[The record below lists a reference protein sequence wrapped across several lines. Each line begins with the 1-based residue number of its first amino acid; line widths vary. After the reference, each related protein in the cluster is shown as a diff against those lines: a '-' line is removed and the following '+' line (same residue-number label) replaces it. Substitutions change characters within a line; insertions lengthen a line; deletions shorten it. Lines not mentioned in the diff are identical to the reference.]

1 MWTIIKFDK
10 KKLEFLKRDL
20 EEKLGKDFIIYKPRM
35 LIEKCKK
42 NKSINKEINL
52 LGDYLF
58 CFHDNFKN
66 SETISRLKFSKGL
79 KYFLGGFIKSQEEI
93 KKFIKRCKGSEN
105 NKGYLSSDFF
115 ETNLDREYKFHN
127 GPFIGMIFKI
137 LELQK
142 NKINIMLGNKKTT
155 LNKNQYLYCPY

>member
-10 KKLEFLKRDL
+10 KRLDFLKKDL
-20 EEKLGKDFIIYKPRM
+20 EKKLGKDFIIYKPKL
-35 LIEKCKK
+35 LIQKYKK
-42 NKSINKEINL
+42 NKTISQEINL

-66 SETISRLKFSKGL
+66 SETVNRLKFSKGL
-79 KYFLGGFIKSQEEI
+79 KYFLNGFIKSQKEI
-93 KKFIKRCKGSEN
+93 KKFIQKCKGSEN

-115 ETNLDREYKFHN
+115 EINLNKEYKFHN

-137 LELQK
+137 LKLQK
-142 NKINIMLGNKKTT
+142 NKINIILGNKKTI
-155 LNKNQYLYCPY
+155 LSKNQFLYSPN